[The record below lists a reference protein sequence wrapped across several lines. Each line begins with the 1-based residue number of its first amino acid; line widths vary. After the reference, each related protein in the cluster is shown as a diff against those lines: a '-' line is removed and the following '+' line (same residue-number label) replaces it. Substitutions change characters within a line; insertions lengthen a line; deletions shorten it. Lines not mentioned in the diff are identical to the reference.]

1 MNEFEIDGK
10 KLEALILETWQD
22 FDRLKTLPE
31 TASLIVPD
39 SMPLLWFGDLA
50 AYAQSNVR
58 ILTLSKNPS
67 DAEFGQNQRFDKLS
81 PTALPTLSM
90 LANPLKRKV
99 AIAVLTENLT
109 AYKSQ
114 LNQYFQRNPN
124 KWFRQLNKFLPVFE
138 AGYADASNVALH
150 ADLFTPMATKPV
162 WPGLTKAQQA
172 CFDSKIAALLDILQ
186 PQLLLTSLS
195 QANLKIL
202 LDKIGSGVQIYEALE
217 PGKAAKY
224 VRAYRLPSG
233 LIVVNGRNFQGT
245 YFGGMTEEFV
255 KRSLSEIRDLL

>member
-1 MNEFEIDGK
+1 MNEFEIDEK

-22 FDRLKTLPE
+22 FDRLKKSPE
-31 TASLIVPD
+31 TADVIVPD
-39 SMPLLWFGDLA
+39 SLPLLWFGDLA

-67 DAEFGQNQRFDKLS
+67 DAEFGQNQRFENLS
-81 PTALPTLSM
+81 PTA
-90 LANPLKRKV
+90 
-99 AIAVLTENLT
+99 ENLT
-109 AYKSQ
+109 ALSKKSSALTDYKSQ

-172 CFDSKIAALLDILQ
+172 CFDSKIADLLDILQ
-186 PQLLLTSLS
+186 PQLILTSLS
-195 QANLKIL
+195 QVNLKIL
-202 LDKIGSGVQIYEALE
+202 LDKLGGGTLIYEALE

-255 KRSLSEIRDLL
+255 KHSLLEIREKFL